1 MNVEGKWNIS
11 MSTPIGTQ
19 KFTWELT
26 PAGAGWKGTMVSQ
39 AGPSELTEIRVDGAS
54 VGCNSRVNSP
64 MGAID
69 LQFSGSVTGDQIS
82 GTCKT
87 LFGDQ
92 KFSGQR
98 G

>member
-1 MNVEGKWNIS
+1 MSVAGKWNIS
-11 MSTPIGTQ
+11 MDTPIGTQ
-19 KFTWELT
+19 KFTWDIQ
-26 PAGAGWKGTMVSQ
+26 PAGSGWKGSMVSMG
-39 AGPSELTEIRVDGAS
+39 GPSELTDIRSEGSTLA
-54 VGCNSRVNSP
+54 CATKVNSP
-64 MGAID
+64 MGMLD
-69 LQFSGSVTGDQIS
+69 LAFNGSVSGDQIT